1 MASGSAFLKVKEEN
15 DRFVRLFADRTSS
28 HELVLSDKE
37 KIDLIALRFSEIMQ
51 ILGLNLSDDSLK
63 GTPRRIAKMYVKEIF
78 SGLNPQ
84 NKPPISLFENKYDY
98 NQVLIVKDI
107 TLYSYCAHHF
117 MPIIGRVNVGYISSG
132 QVIGLSKINRIVKYY
147 GNRPQVQERLIVQ
160 IAGALKEVLNTEDVA
175 VTIDATYLCVASR
188 GIEDTHSSSL
198 TAHYSGKFKEAETR
212 DEFLQS
218 LKRSL

>member
-1 MASGSAFLKVKEEN
+1 MVTNSAFLKVKEGN
-15 DRFVRLFADRTSS
+15 DRFVRLIANKMHSQ
-28 HELVLSDKE
+28 ELVLSDKE
-37 KIDLIALRFSEIMQ
+37 KIELIAQRFGEIMQ
-51 ILGLNLSDDSLK
+51 ILGLNLDDDSLK
-63 GTPRRIAKMYVKEIF
+63 GTPRRVAKMYVKEIF
-78 SGLNPQ
+78 SGLNPH
-84 NKPPISLFENKYDY
+84 NKPAISLFENTYNY

-117 MPIIGRVNVGYISSG
+117 MPIIGKVNVGYISSG
-132 QVIGLSKINRIVKYY
+132 QVIGLSKINRIVQYY
-147 GNRPQVQERLIVQ
+147 GNRPQVQESLVVQ
-160 IAGALKEVLNTEDVA
+160 IADALKEVLHTEDVA

-198 TAHYSGKFKEAETR
+198 TANYSGKFKEAETR